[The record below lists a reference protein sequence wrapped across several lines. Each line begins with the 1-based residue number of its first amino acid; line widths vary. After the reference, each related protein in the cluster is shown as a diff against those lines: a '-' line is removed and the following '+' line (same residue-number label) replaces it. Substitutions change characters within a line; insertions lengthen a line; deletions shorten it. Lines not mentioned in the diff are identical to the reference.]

1 MCTGVGAVGARGGAE
16 GVYGLGTALAGAEVG
31 LVPLPVG
38 VDAVADVDVDV
49 GFAAPA
55 VAARLP

>member
-1 MCTGVGAVGARGGAE
+1 MCTGVDAVGARGGAE
-16 GVYGLGTALAGAEVG
+16 GVYGLGAALAGAEVG
-31 LVPLPVG
+31 VVPLPVG
-38 VDAVADVDVDV
+38 FGAVADV